1 MSNTEVELAS
11 TWAPSSRVIE
21 SVAEAEG
28 VDPVALDPPLNAV
41 VDLDALDE
49 LFSQTGGVPRASGRV
64 EFEYCDYHVVVE
76 GDGAVTVEPK
86 DAPSP

>member
-1 MSNTEVELAS
+1 MSNSEVELVTKWEPS
-11 TWAPSSRVIE
+11 TRVVEAI
-21 SVAEAEG
+21 AEAEG

-41 VDLDALDE
+41 IDLDALDE
-49 LFSQTGGVPRASGRV
+49 LFSPTSGVPRPSGRV
-64 EFEYCDYHVVVE
+64 EFEYDHYEVVVE